1 LRIQVFYFLQT
12 FQILSKRAAQVVR
25 TYKSTETI
33 FQCVQPIDEDIAGMV
48 AHVHVMCIVLWM
60 DIYHIKQSIIL
71 DAYM

>member
-1 LRIQVFYFLQT
+1 VRIEVFYFVRT

-48 AHVHVMCIVLWM
+48 AHVHACDACVLYL
-60 DIYHIKQSIIL
+60 DGYHN
-71 DAYM
+71 AT